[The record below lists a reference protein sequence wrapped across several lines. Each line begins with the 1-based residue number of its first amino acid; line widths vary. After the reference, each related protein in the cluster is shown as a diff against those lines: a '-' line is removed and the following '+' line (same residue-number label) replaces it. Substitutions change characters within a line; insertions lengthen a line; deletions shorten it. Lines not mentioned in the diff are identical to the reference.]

1 MLWEATMVNRVYKT
15 NEFCRLKP
23 RMHNDR
29 VIYAVNDGL
38 KFANNFQ
45 KLQKDDTFASEMEVL
60 TYFGIEYA
68 ELGDIPK
75 YYHQQR
81 ENDKE
86 YYQFSELHFCY
97 QILKLAVL
105 KGSL

>member
-1 MLWEATMVNRVYKT
+1 
-15 NEFCRLKP
+15 
-23 RMHNDR
+23 
-29 VIYAVNDGL
+29 
-38 KFANNFQ
+38 
-45 KLQKDDTFASEMEVL
+45 MEVL

-68 ELGDIPK
+68 DLGDIPK

-97 QILKLAVL
+97 QILKLAIQ
-105 KGSL
+105 KGTLNFLYLIFSIEFITAQEERDAIKWIKKLYIDLIVVKEGES

>member
-1 MLWEATMVNRVYKT
+1 MVNRLYKT

-45 KLQKDDTFASEMEVL
+45 KLQKEDTYVNEMEVL
-60 TYFGIEYA
+60 SYFGIEYA
-68 ELGDIPK
+68 DLGDIPK
-75 YYHQQR
+75 YYHEQR
-81 ENDKE
+81 QNDKE
-86 YYQFSELHFCY
+86 YY
-97 QILKLAVL
+97 
-105 KGSL
+105 